1 MTTALP
7 FPPVRG
13 VVFDLDGTVVDS
25 ALDFDLMRREMA
37 IADGHPVLE
46 ALARM
51 HVDDALRC
59 QAILDRHER
68 AGAER
73 AVLLPGVA
81 EFLNWLHRRGIPTA
95 VWTRN
100 GRAATDATLRR
111 LNLSFERVVTRE
123 DAPAKPDP
131 TAIWGICEAW
141 NVDRREMLMIGD
153 YVFDLEAARRAGI
166 RGVLFTNDA
175 EPHACAGH
183 ELADFHLRS
192 FLRVQELIAWM
203 GFGI

>member
-1 MTTALP
+1 MSKTSTH
-7 FPPVRG
+7 PPVRG

-25 ALDFDLMRREMA
+25 ALDFDAMRREMA

-46 ALARM
+46 ALAKM
-51 HVDDALRC
+51 HTDDAVRC

-68 AGAER
+68 EGAER
-73 AVLLPGVA
+73 AVLIPGVA
-81 EFLNWLHRRGIPTA
+81 EFISLLHRRGVQTA
-95 VWTRN
+95 IWTRN
-100 GRAATDATLRR
+100 GRAATETTLQR

-131 TAIWGICEAW
+131 SAIWGICEAW

-166 RGVLFTNDA
+166 RGVLFTDGA
-175 EPHACAGH
+175 EPHACKGH

-192 FLRVQELIAWM
+192 FRDTAELAAWM
-203 GFGI
+203 GMDR

>member
-1 MTTALP
+1 MATTP
-7 FPPVRG
+7 THPPVRG

-25 ALDFDLMRREMA
+25 ALDFEAMRREME

-46 ALARM
+46 ALAAM
-51 HVDDALRC
+51 HDEAAARC

-73 AVLLPGVA
+73 AVLIPGVA
-81 EFLNWLHRRGIPTA
+81 EFIALLHARGIPTA

-100 GRAATDATLRR
+100 GRAATDTTLQR
-111 LNLSFERVVTRE
+111 LNLTFERVVTRE

-131 TAIWGICEAW
+131 SAIWGICEAW
-141 NVDRREMLMIGD
+141 KVDRREMLMIGD
-153 YVFDLEAARRAGI
+153 YVFDLEAAKRAGI
-166 RGVLFTNDA
+166 RGVLFTDGA
-175 EPHACAGH
+175 EPHECAGH

-192 FLRVQELIAWM
+192 FCDLAELTTWM
-203 GFGI
+203 GF

>member
-1 MTTALP
+1 MRTPLK

-25 ALDFDLMRREMA
+25 ALDFEAMRREME
-37 IADGHPVLE
+37 IAEGHPVLE
-46 ALARM
+46 ALAAM
-51 HVDDALRC
+51 HADAARRC
-59 QAILDRHER
+59 QEILDRHEQ

-73 AVLLPGVA
+73 AVLIPGVA
-81 EFLNWLHRRGIPTA
+81 EFIAMLHRRGVPTA

-100 GRAATDATLRR
+100 GRAATDKTLQR

-131 TAIWGICEAW
+131 SAIWGICEAW

-153 YVFDLEAARRAGI
+153 YVFDLEAAKRAGI

-175 EPHACAGH
+175 EPHECAGH

-192 FLRVQELIAWM
+192 FRDIAELAAWM
-203 GFGI
+203 GF

>member
-1 MTTALP
+1 MATSPP

-25 ALDFDLMRREMA
+25 ALDFDAMRREMA
-37 IADGHPVLE
+37 IVDGHPVLE
-46 ALARM
+46 ALAKM
-51 HVDDALRC
+51 HADDARRC

-68 AGAER
+68 EGAER
-73 AVLLPGVA
+73 AVLIAGVA
-81 EFLNWLHRRGIPTA
+81 PFIESLHRRGVPTA

-100 GRAATDATLRR
+100 GRSATQTTLRR
-111 LNLSFERVVTRE
+111 LNLAFERVVTRE

-131 TAIWGICEAW
+131 SAIWGICEAW

-166 RGVLFTNDA
+166 RSVLYTDGA
-175 EPHACAGH
+175 EPHECQGH

-192 FLRVQELIAWM
+192 FLDVGELSAWM
-203 GFGI
+203 GHR